1 MSYTSPFTLFTST
14 HAHNRYMIVK
24 NYDIKRGIV
33 NGTLCELLQY
43 DRTLL
48 QIKLLSGTQEGKVV
62 MLPRCT
68 FDISA
73 ENSGLPFA
81 FKRTQFPIIPG
92 YCATVHK
99 AQGQSLDHVGLAF
112 LQDCFAHG
120 QLYTALSRTAGW
132 HKLFVMMPSGECT
145 LRNKVNKYVLC

>member
-1 MSYTSPFTLFTST
+1 
-14 HAHNRYMIVK
+14 MIVK
-24 NYDIKRGIV
+24 NYDITRGIV
-33 NGTLCELLQY
+33 NGTMCELLRF
-43 DRTLL
+43 DRSLL
-48 QIKLLSGTQEGKVV
+48 QIKLLSGSQEGKVV

-68 FDISA
+68 FEVSA

-99 AQGQSLDHVGLAF
+99 AQGQTLDVVGLAF
-112 LQDCFAHG
+112 FQDCFTHG

-132 HKLFVMMPSGECT
+132 HKLFVMLLNGECT
-145 LRNKVNKYVLC
+145 LRNKVNRCIL

>member
-1 MSYTSPFTLFTST
+1 MTY
-14 HAHNRYMIVK
+14 AHIRYMIVK
-24 NYDIKRGIV
+24 NYDITRGIV

-43 DRTLL
+43 DRSLL
-48 QIKLLSGTQEGKVV
+48 QIKLLSGSQEGKVV

-68 FDISA
+68 FEISA

-99 AQGQSLDHVGLAF
+99 AQGQSLNIVGLAF
-112 LQDCFAHG
+112 QQDCFTHG
-120 QLYTALSRTAGW
+120 QLYTALSRTGGW
-132 HKLFVMMPSGECT
+132 HKLYVMLLSGEST
-145 LRNKVNKYVLC
+145 LRNKVNRCILC